1 LPSITDDINA
11 ISDKVLALEQENARL
26 KNDLETEKKTNASIQ
41 IAQQWELEEDH
52 AREQKPDLR
61 DKLIKL
67 MAPDIENQEKLKGT
81 SPRIQEI
88 VAVYRE
94 IYPGG
99 TVC

>member
-1 LPSITDDINA
+1 VSIADDIDA
-11 ISDKVLALEQENARL
+11 ITVKIL
-26 KNDLETEKKTNASIQ
+26 DLEHENERLRA
-41 IAQQWELEEDH
+41 ELEEDQ
-52 AREQKPDLR
+52 ARKPTPDLR

-67 MAPDIENQEKLKGT
+67 MSPDIENQEKLKGT

-99 TVC
+99 MPKEENGGDGNHVGGTN